1 MSLSIV
7 EQRIAEIEELARQR
21 GLSDGE
27 VSEYAQLLNRRR
39 IRKSRIGRQIAAC
52 ETKLARLRREQAVL
66 A

>member
-7 EQRIAEIEELARQR
+7 EQRISEIEELARQR

-27 VSEYAQLLNRRR
+27 ISEYAQLLNRRR
-39 IRKSRIGRQIAAC
+39 IRKSRISRQIAAC
-52 ETKLARLRREQAVL
+52 EAKLARLRREQAVL